1 MAMHWDVLVASSDV
15 EERRNLVRLFEGLS
29 LNVIICNALSQAN
42 EVLSRQ
48 SVDLVFCDDSLS
60 DGSYR
65 DLLSVKKPRGK
76 APRVVVTSHSWEWE
90 EYLEAMRLGAFDVV
104 RRPWH
109 PTDVEMVVLSAM
121 REELQTREWT
131 AA

>member
-1 MAMHWDVLVASSDV
+1 MPGHWDVLVASSDM
-15 EERRNLVRLFEGLS
+15 EERRNLVRVFEGLS
-29 LNVIICNALSQAN
+29 MNVISCNGLSQAT

-48 SVDLVFCDDSLS
+48 PVDLIFCDDNLA

-65 DLLSVKKPRGK
+65 DLLAAGK
-76 APRVVVTSHSWEWE
+76 TKQNAPRVVVTSRTGEWE

-109 PTDVEMVVLSAM
+109 PTDVEMVVLHARREDMQSREAM
-121 REELQTREWT
+121 I
-131 AA
+131 A